1 MNLKSLLT
9 LGHRSPSAEG
19 GAVPLPAQHLVEQML
34 GEFRLGLPLGLP
46 LVQGGAVP
54 RMDVVE
60 KDGTVEIT
68 AELPGLARDDV
79 KVELAD
85 DTLVIRGE
93 KRQEKEQS
101 EGARKVTERSYGAF
115 VRSLELPAGIRAE
128 DIQASM
134 DKGVLTVTL
143 PKTALAPSEAKRI
156 DIKAP

>member
-34 GEFRLGLPLGLP
+34 GEFRLGLP

-143 PKTALAPSEAKRI
+143 PKTALAPPEAKRI

>member
-9 LGHRSPSAEG
+9 LGHRSHTPSADP
-19 GAVPLPAQHLVEQML
+19 GAITLPSHPLVESML
-34 GEFRLGLPLGLP
+34 GDLRLGLPLF
-46 LVQGGAVP
+46 QGGAVP
-54 RMDVVE
+54 RMDVIE
-60 KDGTVEIT
+60 KDGKVEIT

-79 KVELAD
+79 RVELAD
-85 DTLVIRGE
+85 DTLVISGE
-93 KRQEKEQS
+93 KRQEKEQT

-115 VRSLELPAGIRAE
+115 VRSLELPAGIKAE

-143 PKTALAPSEAKRI
+143 PKAALTPREPKRI